1 MGYKPKHMAYSP
13 KNELAFRLGMA
24 AAISTT
30 LVCATPAFAAEAP
43 SASNTASETQTAAAS
58 DAETSSKETAV
69 PSSTESAP
77 ASSASSAAAT
87 EKTEESTGK
96 QASDDTTAKTDAGTS
111 DTSASDS
118 SSTKKSDAKAEDQ
131 SKVDGGTSSSTSSE
145 SGAKESVS
153 DSESTKKTT
162 ADISKTSADTSSES
176 IADDSSEKSS
186 ETAAASDSSAAAAK
200 AAASSTEAD
209 ETAPKISVDVNV
221 PGTGTITAGA
231 GEIAGT
237 TGESKKVDSITIN
250 LVVPDGSDYSESDIE
265 YRAHMSNIGWQ
276 DWTTAGNAIGA
287 KGSGEQIEAVKF
299 KLRDGSSLAA
309 GWRLWMRAHIEN
321 YGWLAWTCDGP
332 VGSTGQRLRLEA
344 IEVMLLRIGVL
355 PNSGGKPSKAPSAPN
370 NSSSTTGDSQEAF
383 IDGTDV
389 EIDAHV
395 QDIGWQ
401 GWTKEGQTAGTTGE
415 SKRIEAIRARV
426 DNNYVDGD
434 VEIQAHVQDIGWQN
448 WESSSDYAGTV
459 GQSKRIEAVK
469 MQLTG
474 DLANLYDIWYR
485 VHVQTIGWMAW
496 TKDGLAAGTTGVSG
510 RVEAVKV
517 FLTKKGAAAPSDDE
531 EGTTITFFEAPEID
545 YAAHVQNDGWQSA
558 VSDGAIAGTTGE
570 SKRIEAITIAFASSE
585 NACPGGVMY
594 RAHVQNDGW
603 QDWVS
608 NGAVAGTTGQ
618 AKRLEAFQV
627 ELTGEIAKY
636 FDVFYQAHVANVGW
650 QNWVSNG
657 AVAGTQGMKLA
668 VEAYKVKLVLKGN
681 EAPHM
686 AAPATGL
693 SYCWLKDSPYW
704 SGTVKER
711 IMNVH
716 YSEGRYD
723 EATGT
728 QHVIKQIVIHH
739 NAATLDTEGCYST
752 WQSRAASA
760 HYEVEADG
768 TVGQLVYDS
777 DTAWHAGNWYENLDS
792 IGIEHADAPGSYSGH
807 WYLTEATINSGA
819 KLVALLCIQYNLG
832 RPIWG
837 VNVVGHNDVSATECP
852 ASLGKNGSQ
861 HNEYMSKAQQ
871 WYDAITGTRSA

>member
-1 MGYKPKHMAYSP
+1 MMGYRPKHMAYSP

-30 LVCATPAFAAEAP
+30 LVCATPAFGAEISTTP
-43 SASNTASETQTAAAS
+43 NTAAQTQTASSAGKTVSGNEIASASVADASSAAS
-58 DAETSSKETAV
+58 SFDAGAEKTTSEGSSKETAAAADENKTAATETV
-69 PSSTESAP
+69 STNSSASQNTESATAAGDQK
-77 ASSASSAAAT
+77 ASDITSSDTASAS
-87 EKTEESTGK
+87 E
-96 QASDDTTAKTDAGTS
+96 
-111 DTSASDS
+111 SASDKTAA
-118 SSTKKSDAKAEDQ
+118 STDAA
-131 SKVDGGTSSSTSSE
+131 S
-145 SGAKESVS
+145 
-153 DSESTKKTT
+153 
-162 ADISKTSADTSSES
+162 SADTSSK
-176 IADDSSEKSS
+176 ATDKTSSES
-186 ETAAASDSSAAAAK
+186 AAATPAADSASAESASAAAK
-200 AAASSTEAD
+200 AAAVSDDEASA
-209 ETAPKISVDVNV
+209 APSISVDVNV
-221 PGTGTITAGA
+221 PGTGTVTAGA
-231 GEIAGT
+231 GEVAGT
-237 TGESKKVDSITIN
+237 TGESKKVDSITLN
-250 LVVPDGSDYSESDIE
+250 LIVPDGSDYSENDIE
-265 YRAHMSNIGWQ
+265 YRVHMSNIGWQ

-287 KGSGEQIEAVKF
+287 KGSGEQIEAVQF

-309 GWRLWMRAHIEN
+309 GWRLWMRAHVEN

-332 VGSTGQRLRLEA
+332 VGSTGQGLRLEA
-344 IEVMLLRIGVL
+344 IEVMLLRTGVL
-355 PNSGGKPSKAPSAPN
+355 PSSGKKPAKAPAAGASG
-370 NSSSTTGDSQEAF
+370 NSSDSSTSF
-383 IDGTDV
+383 IDGTDI
-389 EIDAHV
+389 ELDAHV
-395 QDIGWQ
+395 QDDGWE
-401 GWTKEGQTAGTTGE
+401 GWVKEGQTAGTTGE
-415 SKRIEAIRARV
+415 GKRLEAIRAKV
-426 DNNYVDGD
+426 ENNYVDGD
-434 VEIQAHVQDIGWQN
+434 VEIQAHVQDDGWQS
-448 WESSSDYAGTV
+448 WEGSSNYAGTV

-517 FLTKKGAAAPSDDE
+517 YLTKKGSAAPSDDE
-531 EGTTITFFEAPEID
+531 EGTILTFFEAPEID

-570 SKRIEAITIAFASSE
+570 SKRIEAITIKFASSD
-585 NACPGGVMY
+585 NACPGGLMY
-594 RAHVQNDGW
+594 RAHVENDGW

-636 FDVFYQAHVANVGW
+636 FDVYYQAHVANVGW
-650 QNWVSNG
+650 QNWESNG

-681 EAPHM
+681 EAPAS
-686 AAPATGL
+686 AAPRTGL
-693 SYCWLKDSPYW
+693 SYCWLKSSPYW
-704 SGTVKER
+704 SGTVKEK

-739 NAATLDTEGCYST
+739 NAATLNTEGCYST
-752 WQSRAASA
+752 WQNRAASA

-792 IGIEHADAPGSYSGH
+792 IGIEHADAPGSSSGH

-832 RPIWG
+832 RPTWG

-861 HNEYMSKAQQ
+861 HNEYMTKAQQ